1 MGQDLLLITGPV
13 TAVLTWSHQQNLMFS
28 TSKALDE
35 SSGAQRDAVHFR
47 RIGLGDHCDAQRATR
62 ARELL
67 DQQLRSLVH
76 CAGMVALVRD
86 DGMTAGLRFEDAVQ
100 TVA

>member
-1 MGQDLLLITGPV
+1 MLGCSRSAIDKILDQY
-13 TAVLTWSHQQNLMFS
+13 LTE
-28 TSKALDE
+28 LDGRPGFDAGE
-35 SSGAQRDAVHFR
+35 LDARAQRDAVHFR